1 MKRCTESRRD
11 YYDDTL
17 LYCLDDGNA
26 LLEGPASGRRET
38 GDGSPENEPATAIL
52 SEPGAVATGFRGGED
67 KTRQQIKSTDQT
79 AILHTGAEVE
89 PQENLGEATEKQSFP
104 ANRAAK
110 PLVIF
115 GIAALLLMGGFFGYR
130 YFAPGAGQINSIAVM
145 PFANASGDPNMDY
158 LSDGVTESIINSLS
172 RLTQLKVM
180 ASSTMFR
187 FKGRESNPQAVG
199 KELGVGAVM
208 TGRMLQ
214 QGDKLIVSVELV
226 NVADGTQLWG
236 EQYNRRM
243 SDILTVQEEIT
254 SEVSEKL
261 RLKLSGAEKKRLT
274 KRYTENPEAY
284 QLYLKGVYHAS
295 KFNKEELDIGLG
307 YLKQAIAVDPN
318 CALAYHGLA
327 YYYYLVVDFTM
338 SPHEAM
344 PKAKEAAKKA
354 LEIDDTLAAAHAD
367 MATVYWYYEWNWSA
381 AEKEFK
387 RAIELDPNDAITHE
401 MYGWYLVT
409 MGRVDEGISE
419 ARRSQQ
425 LDPLQQEHT
434 LVLGWDLYLA
444 RRYDEAIEQY
454 RKAIE
459 LEPNYWIGYSWLGH
473 AYAQKRLWPEAVA
486 AFQKARSIEDVI
498 AEPLTG
504 LGYVYAV
511 SGQKEEARKVLD
523 ELKDRAK
530 HPYVSAYLIATTYA
544 GLGDK
549 DQAFA
554 SLEKAYEARS
564 WYLTH
569 LKLDPK
575 LDSLRS
581 DPRFE
586 QLVQKIFA
594 AK

>member
-1 MKRCTESRRD
+1 MNPRNFFAELKRRNVYKVAVAYAVVGWLLVQVATQVFPFFEIPNWAVRLTVLVIVIGFPIALVIAWAFELTPEGLKRTEAADAVAAPRPRSHAWI
-11 YYDDTL
+11 YIVIIAA
-17 LYCLDDGNA
+17 A
-26 LLEGPASGRRET
+26 LSVGLFFLGRYTASNRI
-38 GDGSPENEPATAIL
+38 GSAPL
-52 SEPGAVATGFRGGED
+52 SE
-67 KTRQQIKSTDQT
+67 K
-79 AILHTGAEVE
+79 
-89 PQENLGEATEKQSFP
+89 
-104 ANRAAK
+104 
-110 PLVIF
+110 
-115 GIAALLLMGGFFGYR
+115 
-130 YFAPGAGQINSIAVM
+130 SIAVL
-145 PFANASGDPNMDY
+145 PFVNASGDPNMEY
-158 LSDGVTESIINSLS
+158 LSDGITESLINSFSHLQPKLRVIPRS
-172 RLTQLKVM
+172 TVFRYKGQQLDP
-180 ASSTMFR
+180 R
-187 FKGRESNPQAVG
+187 EIGR
-199 KELGVGAVM
+199 KLGVRALL
-208 TGRMLQ
+208 TGRVMQ
-214 QGDKLIVSVELV
+214 HADTVNIQTELIDVDQD
-226 NVADGTQLWG
+226 AQLWG

-243 SDILTVQEEIT
+243 SDILSVQEEIT
-254 SEVSEKL
+254 SEISEKL
-261 RLKLSGAEKKRLT
+261 QLKLSDEEKKRLT

-307 YLKQAIAVDPN
+307 YLRQAVAVDPN
-318 CALAYHGLA
+318 YALAYTGLA